1 MPSHHKNHNTTGD
14 RHHHQEKEEIS
25 GETDDPNND
34 NDEETPETKDAKNWW
49 YSGWYTQVRLFEY
62 YIFILSEKSGFK
74 CIAKIILGI
83 SKNAPFDICRW
94 RKKHTKLYF
103 GMVIIDSIGAVQSC
117 ERVWH
122 INFVL
127 SYMMSRKWT
136 YNVVMGS
143 ETCYQSIMKKY
154 VMNMGNVQTEVMKYT
169 VHAR

>member
-1 MPSHHKNHNTTGD
+1 MPPTMTTM
-14 RHHHQEKEEIS
+14 KKFLKPK
-25 GETDDPNND
+25 TPNIGGI
-34 NDEETPETKDAKNWW
+34 P
-49 YSGWYTQVRLFEY
+49 GGIHFTQVKLFEY
-62 YIFILSEKSGFK
+62 YIFILSEKNCKMIGGFK

-83 SKNAPFDICRW
+83 SKNAPFDIYRW

-103 GMVIIDSIGAVQSC
+103 GMVIIDTIGAVQSW

-122 INFVL
+122 INFAL
-127 SYMMSRKWT
+127 SYRMSRKWT

-154 VMNMGNVQTEVMKYT
+154 VMNMGNVRTEVMKYN